1 MSSDLQVNEAQ
12 ELNAALK
19 RKHASKL
26 TELTNRTNQLQEKN
40 VIMKEEISN
49 MSQEMA
55 ALVKERSSLALE
67 KKALDFEIDDLQK
80 MALAAKSR
88 VRICQLFGVFMHLCV
103 ND

>member
-1 MSSDLQVNEAQ
+1 
-12 ELNAALK
+12 
-19 RKHASKL
+19 
-26 TELTNRTNQLQEKN
+26 
-40 VIMKEEISN
+40 
-49 MSQEMA
+49 MA

-67 KKALDFEIDDLQK
+67 KKALEFEIDDLQK